1 MLRISSDLMPSKSVI
16 NDAFMFIRLKMLVHY
31 MLAIEIARNVSKNVC
46 SLKRS
51 LIRFRLHRVAIIAK
65 VCQITTSPRNI
76 NSTTGPFG
84 MPMKGMKYG
93 SISIL
98 LPVRR
103 PAADSSNSIV
113 IVLKIPLWTSN
124 KFI

>member
-1 MLRISSDLMPSKSVI
+1 MLRISSDLIPSKSVI
-16 NDAFMFIRLKMLVHY
+16 NDAFKFIRLKMLVHY
-31 MLAIEIARNVSKNVC
+31 MLTIEIARNVSKNVC
-46 SLKRS
+46 SLNRS
-51 LIRFRLHRVAIIAK
+51 LNRFRLHRVAIKAN
-65 VCQITTSPRNI
+65 VCQMTTSPRNI
-76 NSTTGPFG
+76 SSTTGPFG
-84 MPMKGMKYG
+84 RPKKGMKNG

-103 PAADSSNSIV
+103 PAADSSNNTV